1 MRGVWAGARQ
11 PGVGT
16 GSGALSDTAVGH
28 GWPGRA
34 LAYSARDKETEVNPA
49 VPQPAPGLPPFRA
62 IADLVREHARARPG
76 SLALRQ
82 GTQRMTWGELDVLVD
97 RIAARLQAAGARPT
111 QAIAISGANSIPYLA
126 LFLGGLRAGLAVAPL
141 PNGATPGQ
149 LAGMVR
155 DSGARFL
162 FADASV
168 PPLTVDAARIRMDLP
183 GGTGS
188 LREWLGDAADASQ
201 PVAIDASWPFN
212 IIYSSGTTGTPKGIV
227 QPHAMRWAHV
237 ARAENYGYGP
247 DAVAMVAT
255 SLCSN
260 TTLVSVFPCLAKG
273 GAVVMTEGRFDPA
286 AYLALAQE
294 VRATHAMLVPVQ
306 YQRLMALPGFDRHD
320 LSSFRMKF
328 CTSAPFSAALKADV
342 LARWPGGLVE
352 YYGMT
357 EGGGTCILEAHH
369 FPHKLHTVGKPAE
382 GHDIRLVDEEGREL
396 AAGEIGEVV
405 GRSVS
410 MMTGYQN
417 QPGKTREA
425 EWYDEAGNRF
435 IRTGD
440 VGRFDADGFLTL
452 MDRRKD
458 MVISGGFN
466 IYPSDLEAVLRQ
478 HPAVADVAVVGVP
491 SATWGE
497 SPVAFVVA
505 GAGAPAADELR
516 AWATAR
522 LGKTQR
528 LADLRYLG
536 ELPRSDIGKVLKRQ
550 LRDGYRPS

>member
-1 MRGVWAGARQ
+1 M
-11 PGVGT
+11 
-16 GSGALSDTAVGH
+16 
-28 GWPGRA
+28 
-34 LAYSARDKETEVNPA
+34 SAAAT
-49 VPQPAPGLPPFRA
+49 PAPAGLPPFRA
-62 IADLVREHARARPG
+62 IPDLIREQARGRPAQ
-76 SLALRQ
+76 LALRQ
-82 GTQRMTWGELDVLVD
+82 GARRLTWGEMDRDVD
-97 RIAARLQAAGARPT
+97 RVAATLQRHGVQPRES
-111 QAIAISGANSIPYLA
+111 IAICGANSIAYMV

-141 PNGATPGQ
+141 PTGATADQ

-155 DSGARFL
+155 DSGARF
-162 FADASV
+162 FFTDASV
-168 PPLTVDAARIRMDLP
+168 PAFDTAAPRIRMDVEGGSASLAAWL
-183 GGTGS
+183 GTG
-188 LREWLGDAADASQ
+188 AATPE
-201 PVAIDASWPFN
+201 PVAIQPEWAFN

-237 ARAENYGYGP
+237 ARGENYGYGP

-273 GAVVMTEGRFDPA
+273 GAVVMAEGRFDPKA
-286 AYLALAQE
+286 WLALAQDA
-294 VRATHAMLVPVQ
+294 RATHAMLVPVQ
-306 YQRLMALPGFDRHD
+306 YQRLMALPDFDRHD

-342 LARWPGGLVE
+342 LTRWPGGLVE

-357 EGGGTCILEAHH
+357 EGGGTCILEAHN
-369 FPHKLHTVGKPAE
+369 FPDKLHTVGKPAE

-396 AAGEIGEVV
+396 PPGSIGEVV
-405 GRSVS
+405 GRSAS

-417 QPGKTREA
+417 QPAKTREA
-425 EWYDEAGNRF
+425 EWYDPQGNRF

-440 VGRFDADGFLTL
+440 VGRFDEDGFLTL

-466 IYPSDLEAVLRQ
+466 IYPSDLEAVLRE

-491 SATWGE
+491 SEAWGE
-497 SPVAFVVA
+497 TPVAFVVPA
-505 GAGAPAADELR
+505 AQAPAEEELR
-516 AWATAR
+516 AWANER
-522 LGKTQR
+522 VGKTQR
-528 LADLRYLG
+528 LSGLRYLR

-550 LRDGYRPS
+550 LRELWTAA